1 MNMKRLADAIYNKTC
16 GPAEKIR
23 LLHELILDCQIEMNA
38 QSENMHPEIKHNLA
52 EGLRVATDY
61 VRQLEER
68 HSP

>member
-1 MNMKRLADAIYNKTC
+1 MNMKRLADIIYHRPCDTT
-16 GPAEKIR
+16 EKIR
-23 LLHELILDCQIEMNA
+23 LLHELMLDCQIEMNA